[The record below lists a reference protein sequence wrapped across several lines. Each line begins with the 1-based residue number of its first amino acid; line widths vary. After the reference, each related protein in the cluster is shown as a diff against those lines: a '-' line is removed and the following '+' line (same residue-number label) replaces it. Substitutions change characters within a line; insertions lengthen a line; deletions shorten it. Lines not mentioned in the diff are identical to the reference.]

1 MTTDLKDQWFKL
13 QALRGEGALTTGP
26 RTYPGSGT
34 AARQLILA
42 GWEHQ
47 WLLRG
52 EDAAHDLV
60 VPLRSGTETDFLS
73 RAMKSTRRE
82 LYVCGQLVRLN
93 WSPAILRR
101 FAIDCA
107 DHVRSQWDK
116 VRGLALGQPPA
127 IPLPLPPITSNLL
140 YQQESLQASRCARW
154 AQWHSRCATKQTLD
168 VLLGAYFAAEAFAAA
183 ADFSE
188 DDPGAAANFS
198 ILAVG
203 SDPIEIE
210 AEITWQR
217 FRLLD
222 VLLLE
227 D

>member
-1 MTTDLKDQWFKL
+1 MTTDLKDQWLKL
-13 QALRGEGALTTGP
+13 QALRGDGGLTVGP

-47 WLLRG
+47 WLLRD

-60 VPLRSGTETDFLS
+60 VPLRSGTETDFIS
-73 RAMKSTRRE
+73 RAMKSTHRE
-82 LYVCGQLVRLN
+82 LYVCGQLVCLN

-107 DHVRSQWDK
+107 DHVRPQWDK
-116 VRGLALGQPPA
+116 VRGLSFGQPPV
-127 IPLPLPPITSNLL
+127 LPAVHYSVLL

-154 AQWHSRCATKQTLD
+154 AQRHTGGATKQTLE
-168 VLLGAYFAAEAFAAA
+168 VLLGAYFAAEAAAAA
-183 ADFSE
+183 ADFCE
-188 DDPGAAANFS
+188 DDPGAAANFAM
-198 ILAVG
+198 LAVG
-203 SDPIEIE
+203 NDPIEIE

-222 VLLLE
+222 ILLLE